1 MLAKTFKE
9 IYMQTNK
16 LFHNS
21 FYLLLAFLLL
31 AGVSCKKRDVSELEA
46 PTFPVRAEVFID
58 DFTPDL
64 TYDAFGGSDVKA
76 FDIDRKET
84 YNGTAASMRFAVPD
98 ENSPQGAYAGGTFKS
113 RSGRDLSGFNAL
125 TFYIKASQAVNIGV
139 VGFGNDLGENKYV
152 ASKFGL
158 AVNSNWKKVILPI
171 PDASKLKGERGMF
184 YFSSGAVNGKGYT
197 VWIDEVKFENL
208 STLGTINGVILNGA
222 DRVVTN
228 AENGDKLTVDGL
240 FATAN
245 LPNGVNETVS
255 AAVSYFNFASSAT
268 SVATVD
274 AAGVVSVLSGGT
286 TNVTATL
293 GGKAATGSYSITS
306 IGPPVL
312 PTTAAPT
319 PPARNAADVISMY
332 SNAYTNVP
340 IGTWNTGWQFSTA
353 QTNFIKIG
361 TNDVIRYRTLN
372 FVGIEFTNP
381 TINASGMSFFH
392 MDIWTPDATT
402 LPNVF
407 RIKIVDFGAN
417 NVFGGGDDKEGEI
430 SVQRPQLVSNNWV
443 SLEIPMSA
451 FVTAGLTT
459 RGNLAQMILSG
470 TVPNVFV
477 DNVYFWTPPTTPTV
491 AAPTPTRPQANV
503 LSVYSDAYTNIAG
516 TDFNPNWG
524 QSGFG
529 TASQVAIAGNNTRAY
544 PNFNYQGI
552 QLGSNQDLTS
562 YQYLHLDYYTA
573 NATTLNVFLISP
585 GPQEKPFSLT
595 VPTAGGW
602 NSVDIPLSEFTPTVA
617 LNNVIQF
624 KFDGGNG
631 SQTIY
636 LDNIYF
642 WRIPPVPP
650 VAAPTPTY
658 PAADVI
664 SIYSNAYTNV
674 GGTDFNPNWG
684 QSGFGTATEVSIGG
698 NNARFYPNFNYQGI
712 QIGSNQNLTGYQ
724 FLHVDYY
731 SANASTLNIFLIC
744 PPGSP
749 GGQSPWEKSFSLTVP
764 TAAGWNS
771 IDIPLSHFTPIVAL
785 NNVFQFKFDGGTG
798 SQSFYLDNILFRK

>member
-1 MLAKTFKE
+1 
-9 IYMQTNK
+9 MQTNK
-16 LFHNS
+16 IFNS
-21 FYLLLAFLLL
+21 FFCTLLALIIV

-64 TYDAFGGSDVKA
+64 TYDAFGGSDVRA
-76 FDIDRKET
+76 FEIDRKET
-84 YNGTAASMRFAVPD
+84 YNGSAASMRFAVPD

-125 TFYIKASQAVNIGV
+125 TFYIKASQAVNVGV
-139 VGFGNDLGENKYV
+139 VGFGNDLGENKFV
-152 ASKFGL
+152 VSKFGL

-171 PDASKLKGERGMF
+171 PDASKLKGEKGMF

-208 STLGTINGVILNGA
+208 STLGPINGVILNGT

-228 AENGDKLTVDGL
+228 AENGDKLSIDGL
-240 FATAN
+240 FATAS

-255 AAVSYFNFASSAT
+255 VTPAYFNFASSAT

-274 AAGVVSVLSGGT
+274 AAGLVSVLSGGT
-286 TNVTATL
+286 TTVTATL
-293 GGKAATGSYSITS
+293 GGKTAAGSYRITS
-306 IGPPVL
+306 VGPAVL
-312 PTTAAPT
+312 PATAAPA

-340 IGTWNTGWQFSTA
+340 INTWNTGWQFSTA

-361 TNDVIRYRTLN
+361 TDDVIRYRTLN

-381 TINASGMSFFH
+381 TINASGMRFFH
-392 MDIWTPDATT
+392 MDIWTPDATA
-402 LPNVF
+402 LPNNF
-407 RIKIVDFGAN
+407 KIKIVDFGAN

-430 SVQRPQLVSNNWV
+430 TVQRPTLVSNNWV
-443 SLEIPMSA
+443 SLDIPLSA
-451 FVTAGLTT
+451 FVTAGLTS

-477 DNVYFWTPPTTPTV
+477 DNVYFYRLPSTPTV
-491 AAPTPTRPQANV
+491 AAPVPTRAAANV
-503 LSVYSDAYTNIAG
+503 LSIFSDTYTNVAG

-524 QSGFG
+524 QA
-529 TASQVAIAGNNTRAY
+529 TQTTQVAIAGNNTLRY
-544 PNFNYQGI
+544 GGLNYQGT
-552 QLGSNQDLTS
+552 QFGAAQDVSS
-562 YQYLHLDYYTA
+562 YGFLHLDYY
-573 NATTLNVFLISP
+573 ATSASQLRVFMISP
-585 GPQEKPFSLT
+585 GPVETPVTLN
-595 VPTAGGW
+595 VPTAGW
-602 NSVDIPLSEFTPTVA
+602 NSIDIPLSAFAPVN
-617 LNNVIQF
+617 LSNVIQF
-624 KFDGGNG
+624 KFDTNG
-631 SQTIY
+631 ATDAPDVF

-642 WRIPPVPP
+642 WRIPSAPP
-650 VAAPTPTY
+650 TAAPTPTY

-664 SIYSNAYTNV
+664 SIYSDAYTNV
-674 GGTDFNPNWG
+674 AGTDFNPNWG
-684 QSGFGTATEVSIGG
+684 QSGFGSATQTAIGG
-698 NNARFYPNFNYQGI
+698 NNALFYPNFNYQGI

-749 GGQSPWEKSFSLTVP
+749 GGQAPWEKPFSLTVP

-785 NNVFQFKFDGGTG
+785 NNVFQFKFDGGNG
-798 SQSFYLDNILFRK
+798 STSFYLDNILFRK